1 MARSRRQSRCCCA
14 PEKKMSASLRSCSIA
29 KNGHSEKEGK
39 RRECPEAMRD
49 LAMSVSHLERERE
62 LNTHR
67 TFLVSPSS
75 VQHFFPLLR
84 FDLIRKQEATAASA
98 SVSFSPPLLFC
109 LCCRICISVA
119 AAAAASSL
127 SPSAAKLAV
136 TLIELMFHPCAFKLS
151 YSLHSLQNTLL
162 LSHTL
167 RFEFQLRNKIS
178 SHPNVF

>member
-14 PEKKMSASLRSCSIA
+14 PEKMSASLRSCSIA

-75 VQHFFPLLR
+75 VQHFSPLLR
-84 FDLIRKQEATAASA
+84 FDLIRKQEATALATA
-98 SVSFSPPLLFC
+98 SVSFC

-127 SPSAAKLAV
+127 SQCCQIGRDSDRIDVSPLR
-136 TLIELMFHPCAFKLS
+136 
-151 YSLHSLQNTLL
+151 LQTEL
-162 LSHTL
+162 LSALSAEYSPPLAHSAI
-167 RFEFQLRNKIS
+167 RIS
-178 SHPNVF
+178 IKKQNIIASK